1 MQAQR
6 RLALKLRSIP
16 LPAALVGVWCTCMAS
31 VAHAGEA
38 ERNSAEGAVTLGSVT
53 VSARRGEEQARD
65 IPFSVTA
72 ISGDEAE
79 ARRLHSV
86 EDVLRQTPGIDFVVN
101 MGAANT
107 TLRMRG
113 VGALQKVSSDD
124 TSVVINVDGMP
135 MSATNATLNVLDV
148 ERVEILKGP
157 QGTLF
162 GRNSEAGAVNIV
174 TRKPTRW
181 LEGHLRTEIGQ
192 DNHRLLEGV
201 VSGPLSD
208 TLAARVAIRQSG
220 ADSHIRNA
228 QDGQPLTKPSEQSAR
243 ASLLWQV
250 GGDTRLNVSA
260 GRETLKHRD
269 WIYLLYPYG
278 EPAEVDVPPGS
289 ESNRRVVDRYSGE
302 LTHRFQDAVMTLQS
316 GYAHTDHKGT
326 TSIYEGRTYT
336 RLIGFR
342 PDASWTSL
350 SREKAWNQELR
361 LASLPGA
368 QVFWVL
374 GANAYRADR
383 ELDRRDSYDTFY
395 TANPTASDTDRKFT
409 TDARALFGE
418 VTFPVADA
426 TKLTLGGRYTREKKT
441 YDAWWR
447 ARADNPSPIREARD
461 SQKLSDDYATGRVA
475 LGHALNPQIN
485 LYGVVARGYKTGGFD
500 DEGVNFT
507 SGLADD
513 PYKAAVVDSYEAGVK
528 YESADKRLGLNGALF
543 LNRVKNDHLLSFDPQ
558 TMATHKANH
567 DTESRGLELDVQWR
581 VGGGFTLAGGL
592 AYTRARIT
600 GSANAE
606 AGSGVREGNGV
617 PEVPRWGGTVSVSYQ
632 TAVPGA
638 FGMSNP
644 ALHAR
649 LTNRYVGVR
658 PADPQNTFDLKAY
671 NKLDLRV
678 GLQQGNAEVF
688 VWGDNLLDTQYDLY
702 GYYIEPYF
710 PGGTDARIGAPGKG
724 RTLGVGLNYFF

>member
-1 MQAQR
+1 MLPR
-6 RLALKLRSIP
+6 RHFHKPRLTPLSLAMAGL
-16 LPAALVGVWCTCMAS
+16 WCACAVS
-31 VAHAGEA
+31 VADAGEQ
-38 ERNSAEGAVTLGSVT
+38 ERNTVENATTLGTVT
-53 VSARRGEEQARD
+53 VSARRSEEQARD
-65 IPFSVTA
+65 IPFSVSA
-72 ISGDEAE
+72 VSGDEAE

-86 EDVLRQTPGIDFVVN
+86 EDVLRQTPGVDFVVN
-101 MGAANT
+101 MGVANT

-181 LEGHLRTEIGQ
+181 LEGQVRTEIGQ
-192 DNHRLLEGV
+192 DNHRLIEGV
-201 VSGPLSD
+201 ISGPLSD
-208 TLAARVAIRQSG
+208 TLAARVALRQSG
-220 ADSHIRNA
+220 ADSYIQNV
-228 QDGQPLTKPSEQSAR
+228 QDGQPLTKPSEQNGR
-243 ASLLWQV
+243 ASLLWQI
-250 GGDTRLNVSA
+250 GDAMSLNLSA

-269 WIYLLYPYG
+269 WIYLLHPYG
-278 EPAEVDVPPGS
+278 KPAQVDVPPGS
-289 ESNRRVVDRYSGE
+289 ESNRRVVDRYTAE
-302 LTHRFQDAVMTLQS
+302 LTHRFEGSVMTLQS
-316 GYAHTDHKGT
+316 GYARTDHKGT

-336 RLIGFR
+336 QLIGFR

-350 SREKAWNQELR
+350 SREKVWNQELR
-361 LASLPGA
+361 LASAPGSR
-368 QVFWVL
+368 VFWVI

-395 TANPTASDTDRKFT
+395 TANPTASDTDRNFT
-409 TDARALFGE
+409 SDARAIFGE
-418 VTFPVADA
+418 TTFPVADA

-447 ARADNPSPIREARD
+447 ASADNPSPTREARD
-461 SQKLSDDYATGRVA
+461 AQKLSDNYATGRIA
-475 LGHALNPQIN
+475 LGHALNRQLN
-485 LYGVVARGYKTGGFD
+485 LYGIYARGYKTGGFD
-500 DEGVNFT
+500 DEGINFT
-507 SGLADD
+507 SGVADE
-513 PYKAAVVDSYEAGVK
+513 PYKAAVVDSYETGFK

-567 DTESRGLELDVQWR
+567 DTESRGLELDAQWR
-581 VGGGFTLAGGL
+581 VGGGFVLSAGL

-600 GSANAE
+600 GSANADS
-606 AGSGVREGNGV
+606 SGVKEGNGV
-617 PEVPRWGGTVSVSYQ
+617 PEVPHWSGTVSASYQ
-632 TAVPGA
+632 TALPGA
-638 FGMSNP
+638 FGLSNP
-644 ALHAR
+644 ILHAR

-658 PADPQNTFDLKAY
+658 PADPQNTFNLKAY

-678 GLQQGNAEVF
+678 GLQQGNAEIF

-702 GYYIEPYF
+702 GYYIAPYS
-710 PGGTDARIGAPGKG
+710 PGGADARIGAPGKG